1 MGIAVPAPQGYTSFC
16 NLRGVTVEATTK
28 DLRLHTRELIAATDR
43 GEEVIITWRGKPR
56 ARLIAF
62 DPERPVVAPG
72 GRNPAFGLWRDRNID
87 VDAEVRALR
96 APRRFG

>member
-1 MGIAVPAPQGYTSFC
+1 
-16 NLRGVTVEATTK
+16 
-28 DLRLHTRELIAATDR
+28 
-43 GEEVIITWRGKPR
+43 VIITWRGKPR

>member
-1 MGIAVPAPQGYTSFC
+1 MGIAVPVPQGYTSSC

-62 DPERPVVAPG
+62 DPDRPVAAAG
-72 GRNPAFGLWRDRNID
+72 ARNPAFGLWRDRDMN
-87 VDAEVRALR
+87 VEAEVRALR